1 MTAMPKNKA
10 ELHMNSKGKPRDGKL
25 FDVINITLL
34 MILLVILLYPL
45 YFTIIAS
52 FSEPYQVINGNVT
65 FLPKGFTLESYQ
77 MAFNETRIWAGYRN
91 SIIYTVLGTLF
102 NLFLTIPA
110 GYFLSKR
117 ELPGRQVVNIYFL
130 ITMYF
135 SGGLIPTY
143 LIIKNLGFIDQVYT
157 LIILNGISIYNLVI
171 TRVFFQNSIPNDL
184 YEAAFIDGA
193 SDFRAFFSIALPL
206 AKPIIAVMAL
216 YYSVGHWNGYFTA
229 LIYVSKQALQ
239 PLQIVLRSILLM
251 NETAL
256 SAIDPNVLDEEMV
269 VALARR
275 AYLAYTM
282 KYGLIFI
289 ASAPLLIAYPF
300 VQKYFVQGAMI
311 GSLKG

>member
-1 MTAMPKNKA
+1 MEKAALPRAGKKNTRI
-10 ELHMNSKGKPRDGKL
+10 RDGRA
-25 FDVINITLL
+25 FDAVNIALL
-34 MILLVILLYPL
+34 LLIMAIILYPL

-52 FSEPYQVINGNVT
+52 VSEPTEVINGRVV
-65 FLPKGFTLESYQ
+65 FAPSGFTTESYQ
-77 MAFNETRIWAGYRN
+77 MAFNETRIWNGYRN
-91 SIIYTVLGTLF
+91 SLIYMVLGTLF

-143 LIIKNLGFIDQVYT
+143 LIVKNLGLLNQFWT
-157 LIILNGISIYNLVI
+157 LIVLNGISIYNLVI
-171 TRVFFQNSIPNDL
+171 TRVFFQNSIPGEL
-184 YEAAFIDGA
+184 YESAFIDGA

-216 YYSVGHWNGYFTA
+216 YYGVGHWNGYFTA
-229 LIYVSKQALQ
+229 LVYVNKQAYQ
-239 PLQIVLRSILLM
+239 PLQIVLRSILLL

-256 SAIDPNVLDEEMV
+256 AAMDPNTLDEDMV
-269 VALARR
+269 IALTRR
-275 AYLAYTM
+275 AYLAFTM
-282 KYGLIFI
+282 KYALIFI
-289 ASAPLLIAYPF
+289 ASAPLLIIYPF
-300 VQKYFVQGAMI
+300 VQKYFVKGAMI